1 MGIYMRR
8 SDLPREFRVFWISRV
23 SNPRDKCGSRIA
35 RQEKGEYA
43 EGMTMLADNSPVM
56 NKTKELCEAIAGDS
70 EYKGLLEKVERFLAD
85 DAAKLQFQS
94 VQERGEEL
102 NQKQQVGLELGDSE
116 VKDFE
121 AARDELMSNA
131 VAKEFLD
138 AQQSLQSVQSAIG
151 KYVGLTLE
159 LGRVPADEDL
169 QGGCCN
175 EGG

>member
-1 MGIYMRR
+1 
-8 SDLPREFRVFWISRV
+8 
-23 SNPRDKCGSRIA
+23 
-35 RQEKGEYA
+35 
-43 EGMTMLADNSPVM
+43 MLADDSLVM
-56 NKTKELCEAIAGDS
+56 AKTKELCEVIAGDP
-70 EYKGLLEKVERFLAD
+70 EYRVLLEKVERFLENEG
-85 DAAKLQFQS
+85 AKLQFQS
-94 VQERGEEL
+94 VQERSEEL
-102 NQKQQVGLELGDSE
+102 QQKQSVGLEVNEGE

-121 AARDELMSNA
+121 AAREALMSNA

-159 LGRVPADEDL
+159 LVRVPAEDDFKD

>member
-1 MGIYMRR
+1 
-8 SDLPREFRVFWISRV
+8 
-23 SNPRDKCGSRIA
+23 
-35 RQEKGEYA
+35 
-43 EGMTMLADNSPVM
+43 MLADDSLVM
-56 NKTKELCEAIAGDS
+56 AKTKELCEVIAGDP
-70 EYKGLLEKVERFLAD
+70 EYRVLLEKVERFLENEG
-85 DAAKLQFQS
+85 AKLQFQS
-94 VQERGEEL
+94 VQERSEEL
-102 NQKQQVGLELGDSE
+102 QQKQSVGLEVNEGE

-121 AARDELMSNA
+121 AAREALMSNA

-159 LGRVPADEDL
+159 LGRVPAEADFQD